1 MNLRNVESYQVGLD
15 IGTGSVGWAVLD
27 DNGDLC
33 RFKGKPT
40 WGSRVFPA
48 AETAAE
54 ARVHRG
60 QRRRYDRR
68 RQRIDLLQG
77 FFADE
82 VAKVDPEFFIRLN
95 QARLHPEDRDPA
107 HADYRWPLFNGSDFT
122 EKDYY
127 RQFPTIYH
135 LRAHLLKSDEP
146 ADIRLVYLALH
157 NIVKHRGNF
166 LHQDNPSLSA
176 RNANVGDAVEALCL
190 ALDEWCGAHDVE
202 CACDEAALAEALG
215 DASLRPGEKRE
226 RAEAALGVEKA
237 HKKLAKAV
245 SSAVV
250 GYAAEFGH
258 VFFAES
264 EGSKFALSND
274 EKVEAYVCPDEG
286 RDLFDAM
293 RAVHSS
299 YVLMGILSEA
309 QGELLSVCKV
319 GECERYKR
327 DLETLKSLVR
337 AYGPERYDE
346 FFCGPFYEGTRDYD
360 PGKAQGYTKYNLGAS
375 KLSHEDFLKEVQ
387 KLLKDIGAQADERYA
402 DVERAIEAG
411 TFLRRLKTSDNGTIP
426 YQLHL
431 EEMDAI
437 IERQA
442 AFTPSS
448 RRRRTS

>member
-40 WGSRVFPA
+40 WGSRVFPT

-68 RQRIDLLQG
+68 RQRIDLLQR

-176 RNANVGDAVEALCL
+176 
-190 ALDEWCGAHDVE
+190 
-202 CACDEAALAEALG
+202 
-215 DASLRPGEKRE
+215 
-226 RAEAALGVEKA
+226 
-237 HKKLAKAV
+237 
-245 SSAVV
+245 
-250 GYAAEFGH
+250 
-258 VFFAES
+258 
-264 EGSKFALSND
+264 
-274 EKVEAYVCPDEG
+274 
-286 RDLFDAM
+286 
-293 RAVHSS
+293 
-299 YVLMGILSEA
+299 
-309 QGELLSVCKV
+309 
-319 GECERYKR
+319 
-327 DLETLKSLVR
+327 T
-337 AYGPERYDE
+337 
-346 FFCGPFYEGTRDYD
+346 
-360 PGKAQGYTKYNLGAS
+360 
-375 KLSHEDFLKEVQ
+375 
-387 KLLKDIGAQADERYA
+387 
-402 DVERAIEAG
+402 
-411 TFLRRLKTSDNGTIP
+411 
-426 YQLHL
+426 
-431 EEMDAI
+431 
-437 IERQA
+437 ERQRGRCGRGA
-442 AFTPSS
+442 VPRA
-448 RRRRTS
+448 RRMVRGP

>member
-1 MNLRNVESYQVGLD
+1 MIGFGAVTNLSL
-15 IGTGSVGWAVLD
+15 I
-27 DNGDLC
+27 
-33 RFKGKPT
+33 
-40 WGSRVFPA
+40 
-48 AETAAE
+48 
-54 ARVHRG
+54 H
-60 QRRRYDRR
+60 
-68 RQRIDLLQG
+68 
-77 FFADE
+77 
-82 VAKVDPEFFIRLN
+82 
-95 QARLHPEDRDPA
+95 
-107 HADYRWPLFNGSDFT
+107 
-122 EKDYY
+122 
-127 RQFPTIYH
+127 IY
-135 LRAHLLKSDEP
+135 
-146 ADIRLVYLALH
+146 
-157 NIVKHRGNF
+157 
-166 LHQDNPSLSA
+166 QDNPSLSA

-319 GECERYKR
+319 GEDVYKR
-327 DLETLKSLVR
+327 QTLDRYVRRVTATPPGTCPVVVQRSLLQAAAAQTCGKCVPCRDGLPRLAALVGRVADCEADAGVLAEVR
-337 AYGPERYDE
+337 ALAEMV
-346 FFCGPFYEGTRDYD
+346 RD
-360 PGKAQGYTKYNLGAS
+360 
-375 KLSHEDFLKEVQ
+375 LSLIH
-387 KLLKDIGAQADERYA
+387 I
-402 DVERAIEAG
+402 
-411 TFLRRLKTSDNGTIP
+411 
-426 YQLHL
+426 
-431 EEMDAI
+431 
-437 IERQA
+437 
-442 AFTPSS
+442 
-448 RRRRTS
+448 